1 MISLST
7 FQKNAIKQIENHIT
21 NLKMRLKKKDLHPI
35 NRDKVL
41 AELLD
46 YEQKMSK
53 IREDLLMLAVL
64 KFIQGTLDAPEQG
77 GVKSLGDG
85 SHGGSH
91 QI

>member
-7 FQKNAIKQIENHIT
+7 FQKNAIKQIQDHIA
-21 NLKMRLKKKDLHPI
+21 NLKLRLEKEDLHPI

-46 YEQKMSK
+46 YEQQMKK
-53 IREDLLMLAVL
+53 IREDLFMLAVY
-64 KFIQGTLDAPEQG
+64 KFIDGTLDSPEQG
-77 GVKSLGDG
+77 GVKSIGDG